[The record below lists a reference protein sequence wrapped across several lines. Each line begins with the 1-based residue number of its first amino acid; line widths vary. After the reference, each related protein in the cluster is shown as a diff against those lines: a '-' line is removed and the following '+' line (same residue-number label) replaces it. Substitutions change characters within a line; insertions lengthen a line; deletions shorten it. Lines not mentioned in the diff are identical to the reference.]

1 MKIKLSQKLK
11 QMASALLVVMV
22 LGGILCLFVMSYLS
36 LVEQQNKLSVRSQ
49 AWNTAIAVTEA
60 GIEEGLEALN
70 SSTTP
75 LASDGWSANGAVY
88 ERANTLPG
96 GNSYTV
102 SLDLTIPT
110 VPVIISRAYINL
122 SALAAAPSL
131 TMFAAVGLDSSGST
145 TVSRAVRVTCS
156 KNPITL
162 FTAAMVSKH
171 AIDLKGNGVAA
182 DSFDSSNPAKSTNG
196 KYDASKYT
204 GDFGDVATV
213 DSIIVGVQNAN
224 IYGKLHTGPTGGYSM
239 GPQGGVGTH
248 VWQAANGG
256 GMEPGYFLQNAN
268 FTFPDTTL
276 PDTSSGYLPPPSGD
290 VVITTYPVTSNTTT
304 KATLPSPLPAG
315 MITTNF
321 VSFTTVSNCPCP
333 NPVPP
338 YMIII
343 TNWVYN
349 STNQPTPVPAG
360 MQTTTTPHT
369 SPSRPSPIPAGI
381 QTNTS
386 LTSSHS
392 SPAPGTYVGTVQYSH
407 PWYSYYLIT
416 GYSWNTYTYT
426 YPTYSYKYPTA
437 FTYTYYLYQM
447 DPVVVTNHYNNILEA
462 NGRYV
467 STALTGNSIVMGP
480 NVKLVLPNGLSG
492 AENLFFD
499 YTDNINPGLTIYA
512 GGTSASISG
521 NQYINP
527 SGFAGSLIVYC
538 APTVTSFTLNGNGQ
552 FTGVLVAPNADL
564 AMHGGGNSDQDFC
577 GSLMVN
583 SVGLNGHFKFHWDE
597 ALGRMASVNNAR
609 YLVKSWDEIP

>member
-583 SVGLNGHFKFHWDE
+583 AVSLNGHFKFHWDE
-597 ALGRMASVNNAR
+597 ALGRMNSANNAR